1 MNNMDLPRSSVIWFG
16 AAFVLTLL
24 PQLWLF
30 LPMWVALMF
39 VGCFV
44 WRLRIYRMK
53 MGFPSSIVKVAMIL
67 AVVGI
72 LYATQ
77 GNFLNTTGCS
87 ILLMAIY
94 ALKFVESKTVRDGYI
109 LSAVGLIGISI
120 LYLFDRSIGMFMYSV
135 LIFALIVSGML
146 SLQQVGYGRVNHKV
160 QFMTALQLMALSLPL
175 MIVLFLVFP
184 RFPSLLPGRGQ
195 MTEVAKTGVSNS
207 MTPGSIAKLASSD
220 QHMFWAEFE
229 GAVPK
234 VNELYW
240 RSLTLDHFDGK
251 TWRATHAV
259 DALPQAGY
267 RLLKSSKGQHYS
279 VMMAPTQQRYLATLD
294 LTLMD
299 EGQNTIVPLPDFSY
313 QYAYPVE
320 QKIQYGGTYYKEAKL
335 QNGQNVAEIAAS
347 GYTQITNDNPYT
359 AALADRLW
367 LESQNPT
374 QYVQKILQHFR
385 QDYVYTLEPGR
396 LTSEN
401 TIDEFMF
408 DTKSG
413 FCEHYAGA
421 TAWMLRRA
429 GISSRVVIGYLGGDI
444 KAAERRVAVRGQ
456 EAHAWVEYWDQNR
469 WVRLDPTMA
478 VAPNRLDTGIEAL
491 LMELTGETTVGQ
503 GDQSWLAALKAWQ
516 EDLDYRWTKFVLGYQ
531 NQTQQSLFSMLFN
544 VKEMTTALLLKVT
557 IAFILLIVFVL
568 VLWVMKPWR
577 AFKRTVSDEYQRL
590 LALSNARF
598 RLDLPQGTSIDEFKQ
613 ALMPYLSEDEQ
624 KSLEKMQQMLVSYF
638 YAPHKGVQSTTLVK
652 KAILAMQKIVKGNN
666 GTRRNG

>member
-109 LSAVGLIGISI
+109 LSAVGLIGIST
-120 LYLFDRSIGMFMYSV
+120 LYLFDRSIGMFIYSV

-146 SLQQVGYGRVNHKV
+146 SLQQVGYGRVNHKAQV
-160 QFMTALQLMALSLPL
+160 FTALQLMALSLPL

-251 TWRATHAV
+251 TWRATHAA

-267 RLLKSSKGQHYS
+267 RLPKSSKGQHYS

-313 QYAYPVE
+313 QYAHPVE
-320 QKIQYGGTYYKEAKL
+320 QKIQYGGTYYKEAQL

-401 TIDEFMF
+401 TLDEFMF
-408 DTKSG
+408 DTKRG

-456 EAHAWVEYWDQNR
+456 EAHAWVEYWDQNH

-478 VAPNRLDTGIEAL
+478 VAPNRLDHGIEAL
-491 LMELTGETTVGQ
+491 LMALTGETTVGQ

-531 NQTQQSLFSMLFN
+531 NQTQRSLFSMLFN

-557 IAFILLIVFVL
+557 IAFILLIVFAL

-577 AFKRTVSDEYQRL
+577 SFKRTVSDEYQRL

-624 KSLEKMQQMLVSYF
+624 KSLEKMQQMLVNYF

>member
-53 MGFPSSIVKVAMIL
+53 MGFPSNIVKVAMIL

-109 LSAVGLIGISI
+109 LSAVGLIGIST

-251 TWRATHAV
+251 TWRATHAA

-299 EGQNTIVPLPDFSY
+299 EGQNAIVPLPDFSY

-320 QKIQYGGTYYKEAKL
+320 QKIQYGGTYYKEAQL
-335 QNGQNVAEIAAS
+335 QNGQNVAEIVAS

-401 TIDEFMF
+401 PIDEFMF
-408 DTKSG
+408 DTKRG

-478 VAPNRLDTGIEAL
+478 VAPNRLDHGIEAL

-557 IAFILLIVFVL
+557 IAFILLIVFAL

>member
-1 MNNMDLPRSSVIWFG
+1 MDLPRSSVIWFG

-44 WRLRIYRMK
+44 WRMRIYRMK

-109 LSAVGLIGISI
+109 LSAVGLIGIST

-146 SLQQVGYGRVNHKV
+146 SLQQVGYGRVNHKAQV
-160 QFMTALQLMALSLPL
+160 FTALQLMALSLPL

-251 TWRATHAV
+251 TWRATHAA
-259 DALPQAGY
+259 DALPPAGY
-267 RLLKSSKGQHYS
+267 RLPKSSKGQHYS
-279 VMMAPTQQRYLATLD
+279 VMMSPTQQRYLATLD

-313 QYAYPVE
+313 QYAHPVE
-320 QKIQYGGTYYKEAKL
+320 QKIQYGGTYYKEAQL

-385 QDYVYTLEPGR
+385 QGYVYTLEPGR

-401 TIDEFMF
+401 TLDEFMF

-478 VAPNRLDTGIEAL
+478 VAPNRLDHGIEAL
-491 LMELTGETTVGQ
+491 LMALTGETIVGQ

-544 VKEMTTALLLKVT
+544 VKELTTALLLKVT
-557 IAFILLIVFVL
+557 IAFILLIVFAL
-568 VLWVMKPWR
+568 VLWVMKPWCS
-577 AFKRTVSDEYQRL
+577 FKRTVSDEYQRL

-613 ALMPYLSEDEQ
+613 ALMPYLSADEQ